1 MNDVTL
7 LVDEIRTQAAAF
19 TPPLEVEENPEG
31 MRSRRLWATEAA
43 NALDSDAQA
52 ELETL
57 DADDLPKNFIALRVG
72 YHSLLIGGLGDD
84 PADAAV
90 DHDLARYQNQAAIA
104 WSWLGHKGDDL
115 LLLLVAPAGGE
126 ESRDWKRMQR
136 RVERNEQVCRKLV
149 WLPPQAG
156 KDRSKSLKAFWG
168 RTFLARPWPR
178 KGEAGQGQL
187 DRWALLAKQLVQDE
201 FDEATAKRW
210 LKILSYGDLKDADR
224 VRCLIEALDPANPDL
239 TDLDPSDLE
248 TDA

>member
-7 LVDEIRTQAAAF
+7 LVDEIRMQAAAC

-43 NALDSDAQA
+43 NALDSDVQA
-52 ELETL
+52 ALETL
-57 DADDLPKNFIALRVG
+57 DADDLPESFIALRVG
-72 YHSLLIGGLGDD
+72 YHSLLIGSLGDD
-84 PADAAV
+84 PAEAAI

-126 ESRDWKRMQR
+126 EDQDWKRVQR

-156 KDRSKSLKAFWG
+156 VDRSESLMAFLG
-168 RTFLARPWPR
+168 RTFLARPWR
-178 KGEAGQGQL
+178 QEGKAGQGQL
-187 DRWALLAKQLVQDE
+187 DRWALLAKHLVQEE
-201 FDEATAKRW
+201 FDEAMAKRW
-210 LKILSYGDLKDADR
+210 LEILSYGDLKDADR
-224 VRCLIEALDPANPDL
+224 VRWLIEALDPADWD
-239 TDLDPSDLE
+239 TSDLE
-248 TDA
+248 TGA